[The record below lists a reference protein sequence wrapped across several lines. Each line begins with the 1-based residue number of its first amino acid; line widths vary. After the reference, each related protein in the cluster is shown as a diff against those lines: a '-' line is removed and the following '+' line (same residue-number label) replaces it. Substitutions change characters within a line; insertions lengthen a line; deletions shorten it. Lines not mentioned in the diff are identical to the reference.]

1 MSDMKKVAIVWSS
14 PNTDGLTA
22 SAKNQLIKGIEKSGA
37 VVDEIHL
44 NKLNIEHCKACG
56 NGWGACRATGQCFIK
71 DDFADVYN
79 RLNEADGIA
88 FISAVYWSDLTEC
101 MKAFIDR
108 LRRCEATKNHYLAD
122 KRCMLIACAGGTGR
136 GTIECLKNMELAL
149 THMGMRAYDRIPVN
163 RYNSP
168 YVIPALEQAGA
179 TYVDRLTNG
188 FDMYY

>member
-1 MSDMKKVAIVWSS
+1 MKVAVVWSS
-14 PNTDGLTA
+14 PNTDGLTS
-22 SAKNQLIKGIEKSGA
+22 SAKNSFIEGLKAKG
-37 VVDEIHL
+37 VTVDEIHM
-44 NKLNIEHCKACG
+44 NKLNMSHCKACG
-56 NGWGACRATGQCFIK
+56 NGWGTCNKTGKCLIN

-136 GTIECLKNMELAL
+136 GTVECLKNMELAL
-149 THMGMRAYDRIPVN
+149 THMGMRAYDRIPVVRFN
-163 RYNSP
+163 KDYM
-168 YVIPALEQAGA
+168 IPAIKGAGEQYANCLE
-179 TYVDRLTNG
+179 NG